1 MNLEELKK
9 VIDSIEEGS
18 LELTEPISV
27 LMINAPSG
35 KTGKMFVTEG
45 ILKGIIN
52 DDGGFQLIVQ
62 ESMIY

>member
-9 VIDSIEEGS
+9 TIDSIEEGS

-27 LMINAPSG
+27 LMINAPTG
-35 KTGKMFVTEG
+35 KAGKMFVTEG
-45 ILKGIIN
+45 VLKGIVN
-52 DDGGFQLIVQ
+52 DNEGFQLIVQ